1 MILGSLSPRLQSLV
15 ILSGGGLVG
24 RGEVRGHDLGVG
36 LHILPSHPLAAAL
49 SGRVLPFTGAPCPF
63 CPQKPL
69 SQAIRA
75 SQGRDPWALGSRA
88 LLCSPC
94 RYAVGVSGAAARML
108 TAQVSHL
115 LGK

>member
-1 MILGSLSPRLQSLV
+1 MIWVWVCVSFPHTPSQ
-15 ILSGGGLVG
+15 
-24 RGEVRGHDLGVG
+24 
-36 LHILPSHPLAAAL
+36 LPCL

-94 RYAVGVSGAAARML
+94 RCAVGVSGAAARML

-115 LGK
+115 S